1 MAATMS
7 PNPARKRT
15 VKNALLTAGR
25 CARTAI
31 KRFISLCLWLVLLGR
46 SEIVWQVAQGALVGV
61 KRERD
66 ARVCGCRCRVGD

>member
-31 KRFISLCLWLVLLGR
+31 KRVISCFDRWCSWVGQR
-46 SEIVWQVAQGALVGV
+46 SSDRLRKGLLVGGR
-61 KRERD
+61 RERD
-66 ARVCGCRCRVGD
+66 ARACV

>member
-1 MAATMS
+1 MAATIS

-31 KRFISLCLWLVLLGR
+31 KRVISFRLWLVGLGEL
-46 SEIVWQVAQGALVGV
+46 EIVWQVAQGALVGG

-66 ARVCGCRCRVGD
+66 ASACA